1 MNPGRSHVFADR
13 VQRFGHRVQV
23 AADNSPE
30 AVKAHIDR
38 FSATYGPLAREVGG
52 ASR

>member
-13 VQRFGHRVQV
+13 LQGFGHTVPL
-23 AADNSPE
+23 AAENSPE